1 MPIRYYIN
9 PELNIILFIAKELIT
24 GSEYFKAAETAS
36 QDKLRKWGMV
46 TVIDVLSAEI
56 DFDLQDIKRAIAFN
70 NALPENGLEPEQ
82 VIALT
87 ESKSMHFV
95 GEAMKALSNKIPIK
109 FEVVGTLDEL
119 ISLLKISEHKQ
130 EFISFYN
137 KCKFES

>member
-1 MPIRYYIN
+1 MPIRYYIS
-9 PELNIILFIAKELIT
+9 PELNIILFIGKGLIT

-95 GEAMKALSNKIPIK
+95 GEAMKALSNMIPIK
-109 FEVVGTLDEL
+109 FEVVDTLDEL
-119 ISLLKISEHKQ
+119 ISLLQISEHKQ
-130 EFISFYN
+130 EFFSFYN